1 MVTLQ
6 ENLIQIHNYV
16 IERIH
21 FLCEDDIDNAYA
33 VHCEFKEWMNPKDKN
48 IDVTSLEY
56 IGDKDE
62 GII

>member
-6 ENLIQIHNYV
+6 ENLIQIHDYV
-16 IERIH
+16 IDRIH
-21 FLCEDDIDNAYA
+21 FLCEDDIDDAYA
-33 VHCEFKEWMNPKDKN
+33 VHCEFKEWMDPNNKD

-56 IGDKDE
+56 IGDDNG